1 MIIYIICLLNIHYK
15 HDVLLL
21 LMGSP
26 LAVFFS
32 REREEVKQIME
43 NELHFLETCLKVNP
57 KSYGTW
63 HHRSFILENIPNPD
77 WARELELCNKF
88 LEYDERNCKFNICV
102 WDFFFILWKLNYS
115 TNGVSV

>member
-1 MIIYIICLLNIHYK
+1 
-15 HDVLLL
+15 
-21 LMGSP
+21 
-26 LAVFFS
+26 
-32 REREEVKQIME
+32 ME

-102 WDFFFILWKLNYS
+102 CNFFLFYGN
-115 TNGVSV
+115 